1 MSARSVRPSRL
12 WYVLAG
18 ALVVGAG
25 IWLVAGLLLGFR
37 SLERQIREF
46 QRVPVPGQDVV
57 RLTRPG
63 GYTLYFEGP
72 GASDPTRSVQS
83 LTVSL
88 VPAGGGDPVSI
99 RRYTTSATYDL
110 AGHSGRAVG
119 AFRID
124 RPGSFLLSVRG
135 EPGAAPANVA
145 VGTSIAPVIVRAVV
159 PTIPGAIVLFL
170 AGVAVAVVVAIRR
183 HQASRAAAAP
193 AIPAGPPA
201 QGSIPPG
208 WFADPSGRHEL
219 RYWDG
224 RAWTASV
231 SDRGA
236 QSLDPPPVSPPA

>member
-1 MSARSVRPSRL
+1 MSAQSVRPSRL

-25 IWLVAGLLLGFR
+25 IWLTAGLLLGFR

-46 QRVPVPGQDVV
+46 QRVPVPGEREV
-57 RLTRPG
+57 RLERQG

-72 GASDPTRSVQS
+72 GASDATRTVQS

-88 VPAGGGDPVSI
+88 VPAGGGTPVSI
-99 RRYTTSATYDL
+99 RRYDTSATYDL

-124 RPGSFLLSVRG
+124 RPGSFLLRVQG
-135 EPGAAPANVA
+135 EPGAAPSNVA
-145 VGTSIAPVIVRAVV
+145 VGTSIAPVIVRALV

-170 AGVAVAVVVAIRR
+170 VGVAVVVVVAIRR
-183 HQASRAAAAP
+183 NQARRTAAGP
-193 AIPAGPPA
+193 AVPAGPPA
-201 QGSIPPG
+201 YGPIPPG

-231 SDRGA
+231 SDRGT
-236 QSLDPPPVSPPA
+236 QTHDPPTATPPA

>member
-1 MSARSVRPSRL
+1 MSAQSRRPSRL

-25 IWLVAGLLLGFR
+25 IWLTAGLLLGFR

-46 QRVPVPGQDVV
+46 QRVPVPGQKEV
-57 RLTRPG
+57 RLAREG
-63 GYTLYFEGP
+63 GYTLYLEGP
-72 GASDPTRSVQS
+72 GASDPTRTNQS

-99 RRYTTSATYDL
+99 RRYATSATYDL

-119 AFRID
+119 SFRID
-124 RPGSFLLSVRG
+124 RPGSFLLRVRG
-135 EPGAAPANVA
+135 EPGVAPSNVA
-145 VGTSIAPVIVRAVV
+145 VGTSIAPVIVRALV

-170 AGVAVAVVVAIRR
+170 VGVAVAVVVAIRR
-183 HQASRAAAAP
+183 NQASRAAAAP
-193 AIPAGPPA
+193 AIPAGSPPY
-201 QGSIPPG
+201 GPVPPG

-224 RAWTASV
+224 TAWTSSV
-231 SDRGA
+231 SDRGV
-236 QSLDPPPVSPPA
+236 QGHDPPRVSPPA